1 MMQMKGLYD
10 MTSLELFQFIQNM
23 LNSLPLNTV
32 FVNVFFLFII
42 ITTLIQVLTK
52 FNPWVYILSKM
63 GQVINADVNK
73 RIADIDS
80 KLDHHIREDQECKA
94 REWRRD
100 ILAFSDQEIRSGN
113 HTKEAFDN
121 ILESIEGYEKFVTEK
136 NITNEKATRAIKHL
150 RNRYDEH
157 MEKGDFLQEGFD
169 D

>member
-1 MMQMKGLYD
+1 
-10 MTSLELFQFIQNM
+10 MTSLEVFRLIQDL
-23 LNSLPLNTV
+23 LNSLPLNTI
-32 FVNVFFLFII
+32 FVNTLFLFII
-42 ITTLIQVLTK
+42 ITTLIQLLTK
-52 FNPWVYILSKM
+52 FNPWVAILSKI
-63 GQVINADVNK
+63 GQLINAEVNQ
-73 RIADIDS
+73 RISEIDS

-136 NITNEKATRAIKHL
+136 KIANEKATRAIKHL

-157 MEKGDFLQEGFD
+157 MEKGDFLREGID

>member
-1 MMQMKGLYD
+1 MKGIN
-10 MTSLELFQFIQNM
+10 MTSLEVFRLVQDL
-23 LNSLPLNTV
+23 LNSLPLNTI
-32 FVNVFFLFII
+32 FVNTLFLFII
-42 ITTLIQVLTK
+42 VTTLIQVLTK
-52 FNPWVYILSKM
+52 FNPWVAILNKI
-63 GQVINADVNK
+63 GQLINADSDK
-73 RIADIDS
+73 RIAEIDA
-80 KLDHHIREDQECKA
+80 KLDRHIREDQECKA

-121 ILESIEGYEKFVTEK
+121 ILDSIEGYEEFVRENK
-136 NITNEKATRAIKHL
+136 IVNEKAVRAIKHL